1 VGGIKEKEK
10 RKRKDTGRGKPR
22 GKWRGNSVQLS
33 CQGSGFNFGS
43 YGVRWYRQALGGRLE
58 WLSFITGRSYTV
70 RYSPGVEGRATVSR
84 DNSRS
89 VSYLSLHALNPHDS
103 AHYLC
108 ALRTGTV
115 NPEDLHQKTSS
126 WAQPQLWNRTAGR
139 SWSSSWLFL
148 DSEGTSLH
156 TTDDPVLSLMH
167 YLGSVNSGRISPFLC
182 QKPVH
187 ISLTGEGCVS
197 NFFFDRELSCCHSMD
212 SGSFDCLVV
221 VTPCLII
228 VNDVTQETATL
239 SCVWVQLFLTNL
251 HTLFFLFL
259 GESL

>member
-1 VGGIKEKEK
+1 MALLFCREPGE
-10 RKRKDTGRGKPR
+10 
-22 GKWRGNSVQLS
+22 SVSLS
-33 CQGSGFNFGS
+33 CQGSGSNFRS
-43 YGVRWYRQALGGRLE
+43 YLVFWYRQAHRGHLE
-58 WLSFITGRSYTV
+58 WLSYTSSV
-70 RYSPGVEGRATVSR
+70 SFYTSFSPKMEHRATASR
-84 DNSRS
+84 DNDHAVAS
-89 VSYLSLHALNPHDS
+89 LSLRALRPHDS
-103 AHYLC
+103 APHYLC